1 MSANVPFAEP
11 PWLNG
16 IPSPYF
22 DESHK
27 RVQAACRDFIG
38 RTLSQHAFEWE
49 TAEDVPPHVF
59 GEFAKANFLV
69 PALPAP
75 LPAEWLRRVGITH
88 MPGGI
93 PVEDW
98 NYLHALIYADEMSQS
113 GLAGPAGSLTTGMAF
128 GVPPIFRYG
137 SKELQERF
145 LPDLLLGRKRS
156 CIAITEPE
164 AGSDVA
170 NIVTTAEATPDGKH
184 YVVNGSKKWITNG
197 VFADYATMAVRT
209 GGPSSGPKGISL
221 LVVPLK
227 GHPGV
232 SLRRIKVS
240 GQISAGTSFIE
251 LDDVKVPRE
260 NLIGQEGLGMH
271 YIMNNFNHERL
282 FIAVG
287 VTRQSRVALSAAF
300 EYCLKREAFGKK
312 LMDQP
317 VVRHRLAKC
326 LARLE
331 SQQAWVESFAYQLTK
346 MPKEQGD
353 KELGGLTALCKA
365 NAGKVLD
372 ECARCAVLLFGGNGY
387 TRSGQGEIAEKIY
400 REVPGAR
407 IPGGSEDVLFD
418 LAIRQTVKLYKEKT
432 AQLKAQSRL

>member
-1 MSANVPFAEP
+1 
-11 PWLNG
+11 
-16 IPSPYF
+16 
-22 DESHK
+22 
-27 RVQAACRDFIG
+27 
-38 RTLSQHAFEWE
+38 
-49 TAEDVPPHVF
+49 
-59 GEFAKANFLV
+59 
-69 PALPAP
+69 
-75 LPAEWLRRVGITH
+75 
-88 MPGGI
+88 
-93 PVEDW
+93 
-98 NYLHALIYADEMSQS
+98 MSQS

-300 EYCLKREAFGKK
+300 EYCLKREAFGK
-312 LMDQP
+312 
-317 VVRHRLAKC
+317 VC
-326 LARLE
+326 
-331 SQQAWVESFAYQLTK
+331 
-346 MPKEQGD
+346 
-353 KELGGLTALCKA
+353 
-365 NAGKVLD
+365 
-372 ECARCAVLLFGGNGY
+372 
-387 TRSGQGEIAEKIY
+387 
-400 REVPGAR
+400 
-407 IPGGSEDVLFD
+407 
-418 LAIRQTVKLYKEKT
+418 
-432 AQLKAQSRL
+432 